1 MKGDSIVVEVHH
13 TRAAEGIVGL
23 LLPEMQATAGRYVL
37 TVAGESG
44 SGKSETAT
52 AIVRTLEQSGIGSV
66 ILQQD
71 DYFIYPPKTNDRKRR
86 EDLGWVGPGEV
97 QLDKLDDNLRKL
109 RGGSAGISK
118 PLVIYAEDRI
128 TEETLDAGDA
138 QVVIT
143 DGTYTT
149 LLENV
154 DRHVFIDRS
163 WIETRSHREKR
174 SRDQAELDEFINSV
188 LAIEHDI
195 ISANKEKA
203 DIIITAGYDVEDC
216 R

>member
-13 TRAAEGIVGL
+13 IRAAETIVGL
-23 LLPEMQATAGRYVL
+23 LLPEIQAATGRYVL

-52 AIVRTLEQSGIGSV
+52 AIARTLEQSSIGSV

-97 QLDKLDDNLRKL
+97 RLDKLDDSLHKL
-109 RGGSAGISK
+109 RGGAAGISK

-128 TEETLDAGDA
+128 TEETLEAGVA
-138 QVVIT
+138 RVVIT

-163 WIETRSHREKR
+163 WVETRAHREKR
-174 SRDQAELDEFINSV
+174 ARDQAELDEFINSV

-203 DIIITAGYDVEDC
+203 DIVITAGYDIEDC

>member
-163 WIETRSHREKR
+163 WIETRAHREKR

-195 ISANKEKA
+195 ISVNKEKA